1 MPKTTLITG
10 ATDGIGLETAK
21 LLVAHGHTVLLHGRN
36 AAKLDTIQKQLAAL
50 SGAGHVESYRAD
62 LSRLADVESLAQS
75 VAANH
80 TTLDVLINNAGVLKT
95 ADTVTADGLDVRF
108 MVNAIAPYQLSQR
121 LLPLLQTS
129 GRIVNVASAAQAPV
143 SLDALMGRV
152 QLTDDMAAYAQSKLA
167 LIMWSRHLASLLQDN
182 GPMVVSVNPG
192 SLLGSKMVKEGFGI
206 AGKDLQ
212 IGANV
217 LIRAAIADEFATA
230 SGQYFDNDS
239 GRFAAPHAD
248 ALNGQKVQTVSDA
261 IAAIVNSSTSLGRAN
276 AYS

>member
-1 MPKTTLITG
+1 MPKTILITG

-21 LLVAHGHTVLLHGRN
+21 LLVAQGHTILLHGRN
-36 AAKLDTIQKQLAAL
+36 AAKLETIETQLSAL

-75 VAANH
+75 VAASH

-95 ADTVTADGLDVRF
+95 TDTVTADGLDVRF

-121 LLPLLQTS
+121 LLPLFSTS

-167 LIMWSRHLASLLQDN
+167 LIMWSRHLASLWQDN
-182 GPMVVSVNPG
+182 GPMVVAVNPG

-248 ALNGQKVQTVSDA
+248 ALNAQKVQTVSDA
-261 IAAIVNSSTSLGRAN
+261 IAAIVDLLTSPAKTDG
-276 AYS
+276 